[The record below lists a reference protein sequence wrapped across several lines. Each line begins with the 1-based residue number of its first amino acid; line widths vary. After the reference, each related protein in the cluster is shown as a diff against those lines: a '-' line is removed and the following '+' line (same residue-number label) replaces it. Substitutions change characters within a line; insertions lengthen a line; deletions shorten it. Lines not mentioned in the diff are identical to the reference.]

1 MLWMRKKG
9 DRRKN
14 RRLEEGIWPMGQIP
28 SSNPF
33 LFTINGILLNWNTGI
48 LFNWNKQSTMAATSD
63 ALDLN
68 KFNFMN
74 NTGEISNRQRDRTFS
89 DPGILQKRVGAF
101 PNPAL
106 TKYYMAESN
115 P

>member
-1 MLWMRKKG
+1 MLWNRKKG

-48 LFNWNKQSTMAATSD
+48 LFNWNKHSSACLA
-63 ALDLN
+63 
-68 KFNFMN
+68 
-74 NTGEISNRQRDRTFS
+74 
-89 DPGILQKRVGAF
+89 
-101 PNPAL
+101 PNPPWL
-106 TKYYMAESN
+106 CVKKHLRDLLL
-115 P
+115 PV